1 MSGTA
6 RGGGRAGQSDTIVI
20 VIIAVHC
27 FMVNT
32 IGTSQTPIPSPAKVE
47 AWCRHALCNAWLYTV
62 SGDTWNSV
70 CWGRMG
76 W

>member
-6 RGGGRAGQSDTIVI
+6 TGGGGAGQSDTKVI
-20 VIIAVHC
+20 VIFTLDC
-27 FMVNT
+27 FMTNT

-47 AWCRHALCNAWLYTV
+47 AWSRHALCNVWLYTV